1 MFSFYSPLMQSDYF
15 TKFPNLSKLQKIYHK
30 HLFEIQRSLWDS
42 ALDLVQSTLADKK
55 GQAFQCVTLSPP
67 SYACLARDL
76 FMFVELKAARK
87 TAILPKISRVVKS
100 AAVIRQAQQPPDKP
114 PQFSGQCDNS
124 HPLQYATYTSHH
136 TDRSAL
142 VFS

>member
-1 MFSFYSPLMQSDYF
+1 
-15 TKFPNLSKLQKIYHK
+15 
-30 HLFEIQRSLWDS
+30 
-42 ALDLVQSTLADKK
+42 
-55 GQAFQCVTLSPP
+55 
-67 SYACLARDL
+67 
-76 FMFVELKAARK
+76 MFVELKAARK

-142 VFS
+142 VFFIVSVYFQVDIFVYTLLTVLK